1 MLRIRNVLTESPQPT
16 VDDFVDLSKG
26 FELKT
31 ERGFSADARRLWEK
45 YFEFLAKGGKYNLLR
60 RLKRKLT
67 KAEAGMCGID
77 DLYKFLMKKDGEINN
92 ENLLELLLVRPD
104 DTDMEDYLKL
114 IPKNPSKECK
124 EKLKWIFNYSTA
136 TKKASFK
143 EFVYLLGVPVCPY
156 CGRAFTTTAKLKRG
170 AFHKTNQIDHFIPQA
185 TYPHLALSIWNLIPS
200 CASCNLTKSNE
211 DFKNL
216 PYPYA
221 EGFGDLYRFNF
232 DVTKSLDYMI
242 EFGTSEDWK
251 PSLTEYGNGDDSEVE
266 LLRKLKI
273 EAQMLH
279 IEELYSSHANY
290 VRDICLQRM
299 IFNDAYIDEMLEN
312 FKGYFKS
319 REEVRRLLYMKSI
332 DSDKIGSMPL
342 DKLTRD
348 IDMQID
354 ELIKKSGSNWF

>member
-16 VDDFVDLSKG
+16 VADFDDKDLSKG
-26 FELKT
+26 FNPMK
-31 ERGFSADARRLWEK
+31 ERGFSADALRLWEK
-45 YFEFLAKGGKYNLLR
+45 YFEFLFASDGIGLHDK
-60 RLKRKLT
+60 LKKFT
-67 KAEAGMCGID
+67 KAEAIKSRLQALNEFLKID
-77 DLYKFLMKKDGEINN
+77 DDNVNN
-92 ENLLELLLVRPD
+92 NNLLKLLLVRPD
-104 DTDMEDYLKL
+104 DSQIDEYLQKVKKKSDL
-114 IPKNPSKECK
+114 
-124 EKLKWIFNYSTA
+124 EKVKRIFNYSTA
-136 TKKASFK
+136 TKKDSFK

-185 TYPHLALSIWNLIPS
+185 KYPHLALSIWNLIPS
-200 CASCNLTKSNE
+200 CASCNLAKRDK

-242 EFGTSEDWK
+242 EFGTSVDWK
-251 PSLTEYGNGDDSEVE
+251 PSLTEYRNGDDSEVE
-266 LLRKLKI
+266 LLSKLKN

-299 IFNDAYIDEMLEN
+299 IFNDAYIDEMLE
-312 FKGYFKS
+312 KYSEHFKS
-319 REEVRRLLYMKSI
+319 RAEIRRLLYMKSI

-348 IDMQID
+348 VDMQID
-354 ELIKKSGSNWF
+354 ELIKKSRTNSF

>member
-1 MLRIRNVLTESPQPT
+1 MLRIRNALTESPQPT
-16 VDDFVDLSKG
+16 VADFDDKDLSKG
-26 FELKT
+26 FKPKK

-45 YFEFLAKGGKYNLLR
+45 YFGFLFASDGIGLYDKLKEF
-60 RLKRKLT
+60 T
-67 KAEAGMCGID
+67 KAEAIESRLQALNEFLKID
-77 DLYKFLMKKDGEINN
+77 DDKVNN
-92 ENLLELLLVRPD
+92 ENLLKLLLVRPD
-104 DTDMEDYLKL
+104 DSKIDEYLQKVEEESDL
-114 IPKNPSKECK
+114 ENVKR
-124 EKLKWIFNYSTA
+124 IFNYSTA
-136 TKKASFK
+136 TQKASFK
-143 EFVYLLGVPVCPY
+143 EFVYRLGVSVCPY

-170 AFHKTNQIDHFIPQA
+170 AFHRTNQIDHFIPQA
-185 TYPHLALSIWNLIPS
+185 KHPHLALSIWNLIPS
-200 CASCNLTKSNE
+200 CASCNLTKSKQ

-251 PSLTEYGNGDDSEVE
+251 PSLTEYENGDDSEVE
-266 LLRKLKI
+266 LLRKLKY

-348 IDMQID
+348 IDMQI
-354 ELIKKSGSNWF
+354 EALIKKSRLDLI